1 MLNEIPLK
9 GEMFMD
15 LMQFSDS
22 WPRIP
27 FVAGMEIVIQYDQIS
42 WIVSQVFAF
51 IALIFMVSSFQAKK
65 KLNVMLLLG
74 FGTLFLAFSAWPLA
88 NYTLAILFL
97 LASIRNYVFWFFDW
111 QSQRGQISS
120 RKFYYIFTI
129 AFSLVTLAYP
139 VILSQVYINAV
150 HGGQFTSWWSWWRDY
165 LAEGSV
171 WRIVIICVS
180 LVILIISCIYFL
192 LGDVRKGDKEA
203 KEVPRRI
210 YYVFAVIF
218 STATIMSTTLLG
230 HVGYAWWLEW
240 LICVTLVGLIV
251 GNVLRGQNVM
261 RLSFV
266 ANRGFNIINHVAF
279 NNPIAVIIASMAI
292 VSNGI
297 YYLRMLINHLKGGE
311 NFQQDTSAAAKEK
324 VSANAGD
331 TSGSD
336 EPADA
341 E

>member
-1 MLNEIPLK
+1 MLTEILKK
-9 GEMFMD
+9 GEYYMD
-15 LMQFSDS
+15 LMAVVTHALE
-22 WPRIP
+22 PALEIP
-27 FVAGMEIVIQYDQIS
+27 FVAGMTIEVWLTTP

-111 QSQRGQISS
+111 QSQRGTIST

-129 AFSLVTLAYP
+129 GFSIITLVYP
-139 VILSQVYINAV
+139 FVLSQVYFAMV
-150 HGGQFTSWWSWWRDY
+150 MRPEDY
-165 LAEGSV
+165 LGVPPTSFIELWSQMET
-171 WRIVIICVS
+171 WRIVFVCVS
-180 LVILIISCIYFL
+180 LLALVISNLYFL
-192 LGDVRKGDKEA
+192 LGDKKDAKKDSGNL
-203 KEVPRRI
+203 KEVPRKI

-230 HVGYAWWLEW
+230 HRGYAWWLEW
-240 LICVTLVGLIV
+240 LICATLVGLII

-266 ANRGFNIINHVAF
+266 ANRCFNIINHVAF
-279 NNPIAVIIASMAI
+279 NNPIAVIIAAMAI
-292 VSNGI
+292 FSNGV
-297 YYLRMLINHLKGGE
+297 YYVRMLINHLKGGE
-311 NFQQDTSAAAKEK
+311 SFQQDTSAAAKEK
-324 VSANAGD
+324 
-331 TSGSD
+331 
-336 EPADA
+336 ADKK
-341 E
+341 

>member
-1 MLNEIPLK
+1 
-9 GEMFMD
+9 MD
-15 LMQFSDS
+15 LMAFVTHALE
-22 WPRIP
+22 PALEIP
-27 FVAGMEIVIQYDQIS
+27 FVAGMTIEVWLTAP

-111 QSQRGQISS
+111 QSQRGTIST

-129 AFSLVTLAYP
+129 GFSIITLVYP
-139 VILSQVYINAV
+139 FVLSQVYFSMV
-150 HGGQFTSWWSWWRDY
+150 MRPEDY
-165 LAEGSV
+165 LGAPPASFVELWSQMEM
-171 WRIVIICVS
+171 WRIVFVCIS
-180 LVILIISCIYFL
+180 LLALVISNLYFL
-192 LGDVRKGDKEA
+192 LGDKKDAKKDSGSL
-203 KEVPRRI
+203 KEVPRKI

-230 HVGYAWWLEW
+230 HRGYAWWLEW
-240 LICVTLVGLIV
+240 LICATLVGLII

-266 ANRGFNIINHVAF
+266 ANRCFNIINHVAF
-279 NNPIAVIIASMAI
+279 NNPIAVIIAAMAI
-292 VSNGI
+292 FSNGV
-297 YYLRMLINHLKGGE
+297 YYVRMLVNHLKGGE
-311 NFQQDTSAAAKEK
+311 SFQQDTSAAAKEK
-324 VSANAGD
+324 ID
-331 TSGSD
+331 K
-336 EPADA
+336 E
-341 E
+341 

>member
-1 MLNEIPLK
+1 MYDKLDKTPRK

-15 LMQFSDS
+15 FMLSVAAALE
-22 WPRIP
+22 PALEIP
-27 FVAGMEIVIQYDQIS
+27 FVAGMTIEVWLTAP

-111 QSQRGQISS
+111 QSQRGTIST

-129 AFSLVTLAYP
+129 GFSILTFVYP
-139 VILSQVYINAV
+139 LILSQVYFGMVMRPDDYAPNMMPTTLM
-150 HGGQFTSWWSWWRDY
+150 GLWSQLEWWRI
-165 LAEGSV
+165 LFV
-171 WRIVIICVS
+171 CVS
-180 LVILIISCIYFL
+180 LVALVISNFYFL
-192 LGDVRKGDKEA
+192 LGDKKDAKKDRTDL
-203 KEVPRRI
+203 KEVPRKI
-210 YYVFAVIF
+210 YYVFAVVF

-230 HVGYAWWLEW
+230 HRGYAWWLEW
-240 LICVTLVGLIV
+240 LICVTLVGLII

-279 NNPIAVIIASMAI
+279 NNPIAVIIAAMAI
-292 VSNGI
+292 VSNGV
-297 YYLRMLINHLKGGE
+297 YYVRMLINHLKGGE
-311 NFQQDTSAAAKEK
+311 DFQKDTSAAAKK
-324 VSANAGD
+324 K
-331 TSGSD
+331 
-336 EPADA
+336 
-341 E
+341 

>member
-1 MLNEIPLK
+1 
-9 GEMFMD
+9 MD
-15 LMQFSDS
+15 LMLFSET

-27 FVAGMEIVIQYDQIS
+27 FVAGMEIVIQYDNTS

-111 QSQRGQISS
+111 QSLKGKIST
-120 RKFYYIFTI
+120 RTFYYAFTI
-129 AFSLVTLAYP
+129 AFTVITLVYP
-139 VILSQVYINAV
+139 IILSHVYVTAV
-150 HGGQFTSWWSWWRDY
+150 AAPGVASSWVDLVSNMDSWR
-165 LAEGSV
+165 L
-171 WRIVIICVS
+171 VIIGISLLALIVS
-180 LVILIISCIYFL
+180 AFYFL
-192 LGDVRKGDKEA
+192 SGDAKDVKSGNASD
-203 KEVPRRI
+203 KEVPRKV

-230 HVGYAWWLEW
+230 HVGMAWWLEW
-240 LICVTLVGLIV
+240 LICVTLVGLII

-266 ANRGFNIINHVAF
+266 ANRVFNIFNHVYF

-292 VSNGI
+292 VSNAI
-297 YYLRMLINHLKGGE
+297 YYIRMLVNHLKGGE
-311 NFQQDTSAAAKEK
+311 DFQKDTSAAAVK
-324 VSANAGD
+324 VAVA
-331 TSGSD
+331 D
-336 EPADA
+336 EEPS
-341 E
+341 ESE

>member
-1 MLNEIPLK
+1 
-9 GEMFMD
+9 MD
-15 LMQFSDS
+15 FLMFSDS

-27 FVAGMEIVIQYDQIS
+27 FVAGMEIVIQYDQTA
-42 WIVSQVFAF
+42 WIVSQIFAF

-111 QSQRGQISS
+111 QSQRGTIST

-129 AFSLVTLAYP
+129 GFSIVTLVYP
-139 VILSQVYINAV
+139 LVLSQVYFAMV
-150 HGGQFTSWWSWWRDY
+150 MQPDHYPGLAPSSLLELWSQME
-165 LAEGSV
+165 L
-171 WRIVIICVS
+171 WRIVFVCGSLLALVVS
-180 LVILIISCIYFL
+180 NFYFL
-192 LGDVRKGDKEA
+192 LGDKKDAKKNSGNL
-203 KEVPRRI
+203 KEVPRKI

-230 HVGYAWWLEW
+230 HRGYAWWLEW
-240 LICVTLVGLIV
+240 LICATLVGLIV

-266 ANRGFNIINHVAF
+266 ANRCFNIINHVAF
-279 NNPIAVIIASMAI
+279 NNPIAVIIAAMAI
-292 VSNGI
+292 FSNGV
-297 YYLRMLINHLKGGE
+297 YYVRMLINHLKGGE
-311 NFQQDTSAAAKEK
+311 SFQQDTSAAAKENK
-324 VSANAGD
+324 ANKK
-331 TSGSD
+331 
-336 EPADA
+336 
-341 E
+341 

>member
-1 MLNEIPLK
+1 MELML
-9 GEMFMD
+9 
-15 LMQFSDS
+15 FSDS

-27 FVAGMEIVIQYDQIS
+27 FVAGMEIVIQYDVTS
-42 WIVSQVFAF
+42 WVVSQVFAF

-120 RKFYYIFTI
+120 RKFYYTFTI
-129 AFSLVTLAYP
+129 CFSVITLIYP
-139 VILSQVYINAV
+139 IILGQVYVTAV
-150 HGGQFTSWWSWWRDY
+150 AAVGAHDTVWRLFAGMDWWR
-165 LAEGSV
+165 
-171 WRIVIICVS
+171 
-180 LVILIISCIYFL
+180 ILIICISLIALVISNFYFL
-192 LGDVRKGDKEA
+192 LGDVKDVKKNGASA
-203 KEVPRRI
+203 KEVPRKI

-240 LICVTLVGLIV
+240 LICVTLVGLIL

-279 NNPIAVIIASMAI
+279 DNPIAVIIASMAI
-292 VSNGI
+292 VSNAI
-297 YYLRMLINHLKGGE
+297 YYIRMLINHLKGGE
-311 NFQQDTSAAAKEK
+311 GFQQDTSAAAKAETK
-324 VSANAGD
+324 DSAD
-331 TSGSD
+331 K
-336 EPADA
+336 
-341 E
+341 